1 MTQTLPIDEITD
13 PSSKMAEPD
22 ARAALQQKLA
32 ERDKARAALVEVV
45 QEEDER
51 IAALR
56 EKRAQDREMRRKEAE
71 APAVAPPAAQQPRR
85 RRRRKPVSDV
95 EDARRQAQEQL
106 AVEAAERAPAPDPRD
121 AGRQELWKE
130 LGEYGA
136 SLRERV
142 DFPENYDEVV
152 QLMGR
157 RDLAEEKEGWSE
169 AALAGGDFSRYA
181 NLFDDDEKEK
191 KLRAG
196 LATIERLDRELAKVH
211 AKARAVR
218 SLQLPPPPDVRP
230 SSAAS
235 TRSTSTT
242 ASGAFVTQK
251 RLHKRIVPKGEPT
264 SPGSEAPAPT
274 RDHATDF
281 ILNNKVTGGD
291 KMLLTFEQQHRADQL
306 DLQKGEDENDAVLR
320 DLSAYGEDDARL
332 REIDAELA
340 ALGRDADDVLRDAE
354 ARAAA
359 VAASARDP
367 ANRDVDDA
375 NARNFLA
382 IAREAR
388 EIRAAQADV
397 DARLAEVRAK
407 PLVLLDD
414 EDEEMQNDYDL
425 GQGRGTT
432 PSEVKRL
439 VEEVRDVPNDVPRE
453 RLDELLAS
461 LRDDGE
467 APSQLAIALRDAA
480 AIRHEKRGDDART
493 TPRRDYQTFG
503 GETYG
508 ADLRRRDAE
517 GLEDALLE
525 ASLKAEQALRH
536 SDEVLA
542 RSGLAV

>member
-1 MTQTLPIDEITD
+1 MPETLPIDENTD
-13 PSSKMAEPD
+13 PSFKIAEPD
-22 ARAALQQKLA
+22 ARAALRQKLA

-56 EKRAQDREMRRKEAE
+56 EKRIQDREMRRKEAE
-71 APAVAPPAAQQPRR
+71 APAVVPPAAQQPRR

-157 RDLAEEKEGWSE
+157 RDLEEEKEGWSE

-181 NLFDDDEKEK
+181 NLFDDDEKEN

-218 SLQLPPPPDVRP
+218 SLQLPPPPAQRP

-251 RLHKRIVPKGEPT
+251 RLHKRIVPKGEL
-264 SPGSEAPAPT
+264 GDAAAPAPT

-281 ILNNKVTGGD
+281 ILNNKVAGGD

-306 DLQKGEDENDAVLR
+306 EVGEDENDDVLR

-359 VAASARDP
+359 IAASARDP

-425 GQGRGTT
+425 GQGGGTT

-439 VEEVRDVPNDVPRE
+439 VEEFRDVPNDVPRE

-467 APSQLAIALRDAA
+467 APSQLALALRDAA

-493 TPRRDYQTFG
+493 PPRRDYQTFG

-542 RSGLAV
+542 RSGLAE